1 MDNRYYDNVIG
12 EMQSFLDENNF
23 KCLDDGSFKS
33 ENKQVKVE
41 YDEAR
46 QMYLLK
52 IAGIEDGVV
61 GEYNEVS
68 AWLFDDSQNVKD
80 AASVGV
86 DFTATLRENLGIKI
100 KRAVSTEI
108 ELPSANKSGS
118 LTMAGFTK
126 KLLDIFPAFKDSYK
140 EHVAHYGQ
148 YLYLDFLGEYFVP
161 QLKNVFTVN
170 DKKQVKKLVE
180 FLSDGFNK
188 GDRETAN
195 AVVAVCSAAVYK
207 DNDLKERFLEAVAEE
222 KYLKEAVANFLPV
235 FQSNKKLVSLLVK

>member
-1 MDNRYYDNVIG
+1 MDNRYYDNVIA

-33 ENKQVKVE
+33 QDKQVRVE

-61 GEYNEVS
+61 SEYNEVS
-68 AWLFDDSQNVKD
+68 AWLFDDSQNAKD

-118 LTMAGFTK
+118 YTISGFSK
-126 KLLDIFPAFKDSYK
+126 KLLDIFPALKEEYK
-140 EHVAHYGQ
+140 EHVAHYGSF
-148 YLYLDFLGEYFVP
+148 LYLSFLGEHFVP
-161 QLKNVFTVN
+161 QIKQILSLNE
-170 DKKQVKKLVE
+170 KKTVKKLID
-180 FLSDGFNK
+180 FMSDCFNK
-188 GDRETAN
+188 GDRETVN
-195 AVVAVCSAAVYK
+195 AVLAATTAAIY
-207 DNDLKERFLEAVAEE
+207 NDDVLKQNFFMAAENEKYYMEAV
-222 KYLKEAVANFLPV
+222 KNFLPA
-235 FQSNKKLVSLLVK
+235 FPKNKKLISLLVK

>member
-33 ENKQVKVE
+33 QDKQVKVE

-61 GEYNEVS
+61 SEYNEVS
-68 AWLFDDSQNVKD
+68 AWLFDDSQNAKD

-86 DFTATLRENLGIKI
+86 DFAATLRENLGIKI
-100 KRAVSTEI
+100 KRAVSTDI

-180 FLSDGFNK
+180 FLGDSFNK
-188 GDRETAN
+188 GDRETVN
-195 AVVAVCSAAVYK
+195 AVLAVTVAAIY
-207 DNDLKERFLEAVAEE
+207 NDDAIKQNFFMATENEKYYLEAV
-222 KYLKEAVANFLPV
+222 KNFIPV
-235 FQSNKKLVSLLVK
+235 FPKNKKLVSLLVK